1 MWKIFRSLAR
11 MLLLSI
17 IIVSLLLTVF
27 GLSILVHLSRER
39 RQQLAAR
46 IMQAHLKAMVWVAGL
61 RIHLYGPLPKAGQS
75 FLLLS
80 NHVSYWDILA
90 LGSLFPLGFMAKD
103 CIASWPILGTI
114 TSLCNTIYVNRDDV
128 AMRVRS
134 LRTLQ
139 NNIRSLPY
147 CVFPEATT
155 TAALAPELA
164 LWHRGNIAVLR
175 DPGVQ
180 VWLAGLH
187 YQQQREQAWIAD
199 AALLPHLFQAMQAP
213 RIELIIQLQALAV
226 DQAMS
231 LADASLAALWQTT
244 QLCHK
249 AQENRGAIAEAGST
263 RLCQSSDSAV
273 R

>member
-1 MWKIFRSLAR
+1 
-11 MLLLSI
+11 
-17 IIVSLLLTVF
+17 
-27 GLSILVHLSRER
+27 
-39 RQQLAAR
+39 
-46 IMQAHLKAMVWVAGL
+46 MVWVSGL

-103 CIASWPILGTI
+103 RIASWPILGTI

-128 AMRVRS
+128 AMRVGS

-139 NNIRSLPY
+139 KNIRSLPY

-155 TAALAPELA
+155 TAALAPEA
-164 LWHRGNIAVLR
+164 KLWHRGNIAVLR
-175 DPGVQ
+175 DPGVR

-187 YQQQREQAWIAD
+187 YKQQKEQAWIAD
-199 AALLPHLFQAMQAP
+199 DALLPHLFQAMQAP
-213 RIELIIQLQALAV
+213 SIELIIQLQALAV
-226 DQAMS
+226 DQALP
-231 LADASLAALWQTT
+231 LADASLAALWQMT

-249 AQENRGAIAEAGST
+249 AQEKGEAIAKSCSLSLYKNT
-263 RLCQSSDSAV
+263 DSAV